1 MRYMLRKITAVILW
15 ILAVVAGAAVLFM
28 VAAFIL
34 GSITVHNGYAQAQ
47 AQEEPIEIYVTSNG
61 VHTDIIV
68 PVSTPFIDWRDKL
81 PLHHFGSVD
90 STYRYIGFGWGDRK
104 FYMETPEW
112 TDLTP
117 KVAIT
122 AALWPTRT
130 AMHVEYIRARLVPT
144 KRQRPIH
151 ITPAQYRQLI
161 AFIDKSFVQQQDG
174 SYLHISG
181 SGYSGRDT
189 FYEANGKFY
198 ILKNCN
204 NWVNYGLKSM
214 GVKTAVWAPL
224 PVSIMRHLR

>member
-1 MRYMLRKITAVILW
+1 MHYVLGKLSAFILW
-15 ILAVVAGAAVLFM
+15 ALVSVAGVAALFLA
-28 VAAFIL
+28 AAFIL
-34 GSITVHNGYAQAQ
+34 GSITVNSGYAQVQ
-47 AQEEPIEIYVTSNG
+47 PQEEHIEIYVTSNG

-68 PVSTPFIDWRDKL
+68 PVSSPYIDWREKL
-81 PLHHFGSVD
+81 PAHQFGNVD

-130 AMHVEYIRARLVPT
+130 AMHVEYIRNKLVPT
-144 KRQRPIH
+144 RRQRPLRIS
-151 ITPAQYRQLI
+151 PEQYRQLI
-161 AFIDKSFVQQQDG
+161 SYIDNSFVQQENG
-174 SYLHISG
+174 RYLHISN
-181 SGYSGRDT
+181 SGYAGQDT
-189 FYEANGKFY
+189 FYEANRKFY

-204 NWVNYGLKSM
+204 NWVNQGLKSM

>member
-1 MRYMLRKITAVILW
+1 MVRKITTGICWLLAIL
-15 ILAVVAGAAVLFM
+15 AGAALLF
-28 VAAFIL
+28 VAAALLF
-34 GSITVHNGYAQAQ
+34 GSITVNNGYAQVQ
-47 AQEEPIEIYVTSNG
+47 PQEEHIEIYVTSNG

-68 PVSTPFIDWRDKL
+68 PVSTRYIDWREKL
-81 PLHHFGSVD
+81 PLHHFGQVD
-90 STYRYIGFGWGDRK
+90 STYRYIGFGWGDRR

-144 KRQRPIH
+144 KRQRPLLVS
-151 ITPAQYRQLI
+151 PEQYQQLI
-161 AFIDKSFVQQQDG
+161 TYIDESFVQQHG
-174 SYLHISG
+174 NYLHISG
-181 SGYSGRDT
+181 SGYSQRDT
-189 FYEANGKFY
+189 FYEAHGKFY

-204 NWVNYGLKSM
+204 NWVNQGLKRM

-224 PVSIMRHLR
+224 PFSIMRHLR